1 VRSAG
6 QAGRGLRR
14 VEGGF
19 QAYARLSVEPA
30 DVLVAALNE
39 EAIMEDEDSEGEVAL
54 CAGRGVRGVT
64 VERAVA
70 SDAGKPVEGA

>member
-1 VRSAG
+1 MCG
-6 QAGRGLRR
+6 QQVKPGEDYVASR
-14 VEGGF
+14 GF